1 MPKEKV
7 PNNVPKDSDIENE
20 LDNLILQW
28 DKCIRETPSLRFSSN
43 TYHYL
48 SCQAYKDI
56 VKLGRL
62 ALPSLIER
70 MRKGDPILWHAVK
83 DITNVNL
90 DTKPSGQSLQELTQ
104 VYIEW
109 WDQEGRYKFGHV
121 H

>member
-1 MPKEKV
+1 
-7 PNNVPKDSDIENE
+7 
-20 LDNLILQW
+20 
-28 DKCIRETPSLRFSSN
+28 
-43 TYHYL
+43 
-48 SCQAYKDI
+48 
-56 VKLGRL
+56 
-62 ALPSLIER
+62 